1 MKRLPIQRRTL
12 TLLAVLL
19 PILLLF
25 VYVILRSG
33 PLAPVEVTTTDVVV
47 RPVSPALF
55 GIGTVQARYTYRV
68 GPTFAGRISK
78 VDVHVGD
85 HVTAGQLLGEMDP
98 VDLDDRIHAQAAATR
113 RAQAQV
119 REAEA
124 RQRYAQTQAQRYET
138 LLAAQ
143 SISEEAVATKRQE
156 QQVANAALSGARE
169 DLARTGAD
177 GAALVAQRSNLRLVA
192 PVDGLVTVRDAD
204 PGTTVVAGQAVVE
217 LVDPHSIWVNVR
229 FDQLG
234 AQGLAAQLP
243 ARVVLRSRNKTSLP
257 GRVLRVEPIA
267 DAVTEETLAKVT
279 FDTLPQPLPPL
290 GELAEVTVELPAQP
304 AAPVVLNAAIQHV
317 DNGLGVW
324 LLKDGDLHFT
334 PVELGAA
341 DLDGNVQ
348 ITKGLKAGDRVVVY
362 SEKALTAHSRIHV
375 VEHLAGATP

>member
-12 TLLAVLL
+12 TMLAVLL
-19 PILLLF
+19 PIALLF

-33 PLAPVEVTTTDVVV
+33 PLAPVQVTTAEVVA
-47 RPVSPALF
+47 RPISPALF
-55 GIGTVQARYTYRV
+55 GIGTVEARYAYRV
-68 GPTFAGRISK
+68 GPTFAGRVRK
-78 VDVHVGD
+78 VDVQVGD
-85 HVTAGQLLGEMDP
+85 RVIAGQLLGEMDP
-98 VDLDDRIHAQAAATR
+98 VDLDERIRAQAAATR

-119 REAEA
+119 HEAEA
-124 RQRYAQTQAQRYET
+124 RQRYAQTQAQRYEK
-138 LLAAQ
+138 LLVVH

-156 QQVANAALSGARE
+156 QQVANAALAGARE
-169 DLARTGAD
+169 DLVRVAAD

-243 ARVVLRSRNKTSLP
+243 ARVILRSRSKASLS
-257 GRVLRVEPIA
+257 GHVLRVEPIA

-290 GELAEVTVELPAQP
+290 GELAEVTVALPARP
-304 AAPVVLNAAIQHV
+304 AAPVVPNAAIRHL
-317 DNGLGVW
+317 NNALGVW
-324 LLKDGDLHFT
+324 RLEDGDLHFA

-348 ITKGLKAGDRVVVY
+348 IAKGLQSGDRVVVY

-375 VEHLAGATP
+375 VKRLAGAVP

>member
-1 MKRLPIQRRTL
+1 VKRLPIQRRTV

-33 PLAPVEVTTTDVVV
+33 PLAPVEVTTADVVA
-47 RPVSPALF
+47 RPVSPALL

-68 GPTFAGRISK
+68 GPTFAGRINR
-78 VDVHVGD
+78 VDVQVGD
-85 HVTAGQLLGEMDP
+85 YVTAGQLLGEMDP
-98 VDLDDRIHAQAAATR
+98 VDLDERIHGQAAATR

-124 RQRYAQTQAQRYET
+124 RQRYAWTQAQRYEK
-138 LLAAQ
+138 LLAVH

-156 QQVANAALSGARE
+156 LQVANAALSGARE
-169 DLARTGAD
+169 ELTRTEAD

-217 LVDPHSIWVNVR
+217 LVDPRSIWVNVR

-234 AQGLAAQLP
+234 AQGLAAQLR
-243 ARVVLRSRNKTSLP
+243 ARVVLRSRNQTSLP
-257 GRVLRVEPIA
+257 GQVLRVEPIA

-290 GELAEVTVELPAQP
+290 GELAEVTVALPAQP
-304 AAPVVLNAAIQHV
+304 AAPVVPSAAIQHV
-317 DNGLGVW
+317 NNGLGVW
-324 LLKDGDLHFT
+324 RLEDGDLHFN
-334 PVELGAA
+334 PVALGAA

-348 ITKGLKAGDRVVVY
+348 IRTGLKAGDRIVVY
-362 SEKALTAHSRIHV
+362 SEKALTTHSRIHV
-375 VEHLAGATP
+375 VKRLGAATP

>member
-1 MKRLPIQRRTL
+1 MKRFPIQRRTL

-33 PLAPVEVTTTDVVV
+33 PLAPVEVTIADVVA

-55 GIGTVQARYTYRV
+55 GIGTVQARYTYRI

-78 VDVHVGD
+78 VDVQVGD

-98 VDLDDRIHAQAAATR
+98 VDLDERVRAQAAASR

-124 RQRYAQTQAQRYET
+124 RQRYAQTQARRYEK
-138 LLAAQ
+138 LLAVH

-156 QQVANAALSGARE
+156 QQVANAALSGAHE
-169 DLARTGAD
+169 ELARTEAD
-177 GAALVAQRSNLRLVA
+177 RAALVAQRSNLRLVA

-217 LVDPHSIWVNVR
+217 VVDPHSIWINVR

-243 ARVVLRSRNKTSLP
+243 ARVVLRSRNKVSLP
-257 GRVLRVEPIA
+257 GHVLRVEPIA

-290 GELAEVTVELPAQP
+290 GELAEVTVSLPAQP
-304 AAPVVLNAAIQHV
+304 AAPIVPNAAIRHL
-317 DNGLGVW
+317 NNALGVW
-324 LLKDGDLHFT
+324 RLEDGDLHFT

-348 ITKGLKAGDRVVVY
+348 VNKGLKAGDRIVVY

-375 VEHLAGATP
+375 VKHLGGATP

>member
-19 PILLLF
+19 PIALLF

-33 PLAPVEVTTTDVVV
+33 PLAPVEVTTAEVVA

-78 VDVHVGD
+78 VDVQVGD

-98 VDLDDRIHAQAAATR
+98 VDLDERIHAQAAAIR

-124 RQRYAQTQAQRYET
+124 RQRYAQTQAQRYEK
-138 LLAAQ
+138 LLAVH

-169 DLARTGAD
+169 ELTRTEAD

-204 PGTTVVAGQAVVE
+204 PGTTVVAGQAVAE
-217 LVDPHSIWVNVR
+217 LVDPRSIWINVR

-243 ARVVLRSRNKTSLP
+243 ARIVLRSRHRASLP
-257 GRVLRVEPIA
+257 GHVLRVEPIA

-290 GELAEVTVELPAQP
+290 GELAEVTVALPAQP
-304 AAPVVLNAAIQHV
+304 AAPVVPNAAIQHV
-317 DNGLGVW
+317 NNGLGVW
-324 LLKDGDLHFT
+324 LLIDGDLRFT

-348 ITKGLKAGDRVVVY
+348 IRKGLATGDRVVVY
-362 SEKALTAHSRIHV
+362 SQKALTAHSRIHV
-375 VEHLAGATP
+375 VKRLAGATP

>member
-12 TLLAVLL
+12 TMLAVLL
-19 PILLLF
+19 PIALLF

-33 PLAPVEVTTTDVVV
+33 PLAPVQVTTAEVVA
-47 RPVSPALF
+47 RPISPALF
-55 GIGTVQARYTYRV
+55 GIGTVEARYAYRV
-68 GPTFAGRISK
+68 GPTFAGRVRK
-78 VDVHVGD
+78 VDVQVGD
-85 HVTAGQLLGEMDP
+85 RVTAGQLLGEMDP
-98 VDLDDRIHAQAAATR
+98 VDLDERIRAQAAATR

-124 RQRYAQTQAQRYET
+124 RQRYAQTQAQRYEK
-138 LLAAQ
+138 LLVVH

-156 QQVANAALSGARE
+156 QQVANAALAGARE
-169 DLARTGAD
+169 DLVRVAAD

-217 LVDPHSIWVNVR
+217 LVDPRSIWVNVR

-234 AQGLAAQLP
+234 AHGLAARLP
-243 ARVVLRSRNKTSLP
+243 ARVVLRSRSRSNLP
-257 GRVLRVEPIA
+257 GQVLRVEPIA

-290 GELAEVTVELPAQP
+290 GELAEVTVALPALP
-304 AAPVVLNAAIQHV
+304 ATPVVPNAAIRHV
-317 DNGLGVW
+317 NHALGVW
-324 LLKDGDLHFT
+324 RLEDGNLHFA

-348 ITKGLKAGDRVVVY
+348 IAKGLKRGDRVVVY
-362 SEKALTAHSRIHV
+362 SEKELTAHSRIHV
-375 VEHLAGATP
+375 VKRLAGATP

>member
-1 MKRLPIQRRTL
+1 MKRLPIQRRSL

-33 PLAPVEVTTTDVVV
+33 PLAPVEVTTAEVVA

-68 GPTFAGRISK
+68 GPTFAGRVRK
-78 VDVHVGD
+78 VDVQVGD
-85 HVTAGQLLGEMDP
+85 HVSAGQLLGEMDP
-98 VDLDDRIHAQAAATR
+98 VDLDQRIHAQAAATR
-113 RAQAQV
+113 GAQAQL

-124 RQRYAQTQAQRYET
+124 RQRYAQTQAQRYEK
-138 LLAAQ
+138 LLAVH

-156 QQVANAALSGARE
+156 QQVANAGLSAARE
-169 DLARTGAD
+169 DLTRTEAD

-217 LVDPHSIWVNVR
+217 LVDPRSLWVNVR

-257 GRVLRVEPIA
+257 GHVLRVEPIA

-290 GELAEVTVELPAQP
+290 GELAEVTVALPARP
-304 AAPVVLNAAIQHV
+304 AAPVVPNAAIQHV
-317 DNGLGVW
+317 NNGLGVW
-324 LLKDGDLHFT
+324 RLEDGDLHFT

-348 ITKGLKAGDRVVVY
+348 ISKGLKVGDRVVVY

-375 VEHLAGATP
+375 VKQLAGATP